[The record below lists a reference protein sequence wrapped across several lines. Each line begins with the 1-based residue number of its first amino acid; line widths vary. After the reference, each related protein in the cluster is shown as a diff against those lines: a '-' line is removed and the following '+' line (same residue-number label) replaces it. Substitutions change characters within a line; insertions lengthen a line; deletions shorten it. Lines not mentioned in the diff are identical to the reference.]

1 MKKKSFCER
10 KIRAQKKE
18 VFPDKKEKKNT
29 VRRKEQ
35 KEFERGERG
44 NNVPFERE
52 KGSEERGG
60 RVRGVRGRAEDL
72 LESNSKEC

>member
-1 MKKKSFCER
+1 
-10 KIRAQKKE
+10 
-18 VFPDKKEKKNT
+18 VFPDKKKRKNT

-52 KGSEERGG
+52 KGSKERGG
-60 RVRGVRGRAEDL
+60 RVRGVRVEPKTF
-72 LESNSKEC
+72 SKAIPRNVECFQLKGVFG